1 MAVVLVL
8 ALGGIGGFMYMKTNK
23 GKKKADMPDPDAD
36 YFDDD
41 EEDYLSDMDIKEES
55 GEDMD
60 EPEVA
65 TDDEYTGEDD
75 SDEE

>member
-1 MAVVLVL
+1 
-8 ALGGIGGFMYMKTNK
+8 
-23 GKKKADMPDPDAD
+23 MPDPDAD